1 MNQNQNLFTNNEK
14 ALLLNLLKQHIK
26 MVKSVLGQSPQDS
39 QDKIKSFY
47 RLEDYISIVQKIEDN
62 HA

>member
-1 MNQNQNLFTNNEK
+1 LFTNNEK
-14 ALLLNLLKQHIK
+14 ALLLSLLKQHIK

>member
-14 ALLLNLLKQHIK
+14 TLLLSLLKQHVK
-26 MVKSVLGQSPQDS
+26 MVKSVLRESPQDS

-47 RLEDYISIVQKIEDN
+47 GLEDYISIIQKIEDN
-62 HA
+62 NA